1 MSTDLADTERPQSDV
16 DGYFGLDSGDTEAGD
31 VTVKG
36 ISC

>member
-1 MSTDLADTERPQSDV
+1 MSTDLADTERPQSGV
-16 DGYFGLDSGDTEAGD
+16 DGYYELESGDAETGD